1 MWFIMNTKASNRD
14 GLPESFLAQFGEHV
28 IGFLSGFDRLRFRA
42 TLRPLFQPGG
52 LEIYLSSCRVLIKDF
67 SSFAQQL
74 TDRIKQGAY
83 ELFRKAGRP
92 VQYLSNNETSK
103 EALAQELAQNNGLR
117 QGALVLFA
125 CVEPCLSFHIR
136 GDRQAKRIRLVLEHS
151 KCTHLYHYYQH
162 PEFGLMHVR
171 VQTWF
176 PFTVDICL
184 NGRQWLAHQMD
195 QAGIA
200 YRQCDNCFVWVEDF
214 VEAQK
219 LLDYQLRSDW
229 PALLQKLLILAHP
242 LQAEITGAMRGL
254 SYYWSASQTEFATDI
269 VFDHAQSLQRLYP
282 HFLLHG
288 IRSFQSPDVL
298 RFLGKKLNASTGKVP
313 ANFKGQVTSSLKE
326 FVCVIPS
333 MGTPLRCTIS
343 MATYFDWKRLLS
355 IPKSLRS
362 IVQKKAIPR
371 VQKLGA
377 SYVGEWLI
385 CIAGHKSLKL
395 PTTGT
400 LSLSPAS
407 PAQIHCIRKPPVSA
421 SQCSI
426 TLGVTEPSI
435 RFLSRTTLFYRLS
448 VKASSPSRDYAIAIC
463 EPSFTNPP
471 RILCCDVVT
480 QPPSLASSP
489 CCAPMGS
496 YAKLPIHTAIS
507 LR

>member
-1 MWFIMNTKASNRD
+1 
-14 GLPESFLAQFGEHV
+14 
-28 IGFLSGFDRLRFRA
+28 
-42 TLRPLFQPGG
+42 
-52 LEIYLSSCRVLIKDF
+52 LIKDF
-67 SSFAQQL
+67 SGFAQQL

-92 VQYLSNNETSK
+92 VQYLSNSETSK
-103 EALAQELAQNNGLR
+103 EALAQEFAKSNGPR

-125 CVEPCLSFHIR
+125 CVEPCLSFHVR
-136 GDRQAKRIRLVLEHS
+136 GDRQAKQIRLVLEHS

-219 LLDYQLRSDW
+219 LLDYQLQSDW

-242 LQAEITGAMRGL
+242 LQTEITGAMRGL
-254 SYYWSASQTEFATDI
+254 SYYWTASQTEFATDI

-326 FVCVIPS
+326 RAEGVR
-333 MGTPLRCTIS
+333 LRHTVSGNSLKMYDKYGNVLRLETTIIHPEEFKV
-343 MATYFDWKRLLS
+343 YR
-355 IPKSLRS
+355 PKE
-362 IVQKKAIPR
+362 
-371 VQKLGA
+371 GA
-377 SYVGEWLI
+377 SEGPKAWRKLRRGVADLHRRAQVSQAANDRYLVALGSVT
-385 CIAGHKSLKL
+385 GSNSLHQEAASVCQPVL
-395 PTTGT
+395 YHARRYRALNPLCEQDYALLQAVSQGQFT
-400 LSLSPAS
+400 LSGLRNSDLRAELYKPAKD
-407 PAQIHCIRKPPVSA
+407 PLLRRRHAATITRKLTLLRAHGLLRKTPHSHRYQLTPKGRRI
-421 SQCSI
+421 I
-426 TLGVTEPSI
+426 TAL
-435 RFLSRTTLFYRLS
+435 L
-448 VKASSPSRDYAIAIC
+448 AACHA
-463 EPSFTNPP
+463 
-471 RILCCDVVT
+471 DVEQLT
-480 QPPSLASSP
+480 KLA
-489 CCAPMGS
+489 A
-496 YAKLPIHTAIS
+496 
-507 LR
+507 